1 MFGIRWQDR
10 VVWALLLLAGS
21 WSSASAQSP
30 ENPLG
35 MCATPGALM
44 LCGGGRMSEDVYRE
58 FIRLAGG
65 EDAHLVLI
73 PSAIEFS
80 SPEAIRNRYSGWL
93 GYNVAS
99 FTFLDAKSRDEAD
112 TDAFAAPLQR
122 ATGVW
127 IGGGSQGRLATL
139 YNGTKTEKAL
149 KSVLERGGII
159 GGTSAGASIVSSCMI
174 RHGTSTE
181 AVCDQGLGLLEHCV
195 VDQHFSQRNRLERLL
210 GVLEKHQAQLGI
222 GIDEG
227 TAVVVREDR
236 LKVLGASRATVCL
249 PDPFSR
255 AVTLHRLKDGEEVHL
270 SLESREKAKKEIL
283 AWQLERAS
291 GD

>member
-1 MFGIRWQDR
+1 MAGIRWKDR
-10 VVWALLLLAGS
+10 IAWAMVLVMAAC
-21 WSSASAQSP
+21 SSASAQSP

-58 FIRLAGG
+58 FLRLAGG
-65 EDAHLVLI
+65 EDAHIVLI

-80 SPEAIRNRYSGWL
+80 SPEAVRRRYSGWL

-99 FTFLDAKSRDEAD
+99 FTFLDAKSREEAD
-112 TDAFAAPLQR
+112 TEAFAAPLKR

-127 IGGGSQGRLATL
+127 IGGGSQGRLANL
-139 YNGTKTEKAL
+139 YNGTKTEAAL
-149 KSVLERGGII
+149 KEVLERGGIV

-174 RHGTSTE
+174 RHGSSTE
-181 AVCDQGLGLLEHCV
+181 AVCDQGLGLLAHCV

-222 GIDEG
+222 GIDEE
-227 TAVVVREDR
+227 TAVLVREDR
-236 LKVLGASRATVCL
+236 LKVIGASRATICL

-255 AVTLHRLKDGEEVHL
+255 AVTLYRLKDGEQVHL

-283 AWQLERAS
+283 AWQLERA